1 MQSETVKTV
10 RAVCPHDCPD
20 TCAMLVEVDE
30 SGRAVR
36 VKGDPANPFTHGGLC
51 VKVAHYEKRT
61 YHADRL
67 LFPMK
72 RTGRKGDGKFQRI
85 SWDEAIDTVA
95 ARLAAVAKEDPQCI
109 LPYSYAGTM
118 GLLQGG
124 SMDRRFFH
132 RLGASLLDRTI
143 CSSAGMFGMRYTVG
157 ASVGTNPETVDQA
170 KYILIWGS
178 NIITSNIHLWRYILK
193 ARSQGA
199 RIVTIDPLRT
209 RTGEQ
214 SDEHIPIMPGT
225 DGALALGMMHIILR
239 DALQDQDYIDR
250 YTLGFD
256 ELKARV
262 REYPPSR
269 VARITGI
276 SEDTIERITHE
287 YATNSPAFIRVNYG
301 LQRHAGGGMA
311 VRNIFCLPALLGSW
325 RYPGGGAML
334 STSGF
339 FPFNYAALERPDLI
353 QGKPRTINMSQLG
366 EALTRANPPV
376 RAMVVY
382 NTNPGAVAPDQQRVL
397 EGLRREDLFTVV
409 LEHFQTDTADYAD
422 ILLPATTQLEHLDV
436 VKPYGHYYMVANNP
450 AIAPLGECKPNT
462 QIFRLLAKAMGFTEA
477 CFNDSDE
484 TIAQA
489 AVAKDWNFNA
499 VRAAGWK
506 RVGVPTGVARFADG
520 GFDTPSGKVE
530 FFSARAQELGL
541 DPLPDYIA
549 PQEDTRSA
557 AASRYPL
564 AMISPPARNFL
575 NSAFVNVQSLRASE
589 GEPWLDIH
597 PDDAAQRGVV
607 ADSYVRVFN
616 DRGSVELRARV
627 TDRARA
633 GVVVGLSVWW
643 KKLARDGKNANELTS
658 SDTLTDMGRAPTFY
672 DCLVEVEAL
681 SMVNA

>member
-1 MQSETVKTV
+1 
-10 RAVCPHDCPD
+10 
-20 TCAMLVEVDE
+20 MLVEVDE

-36 VKGDPANPFTHGGLC
+36 VKGDPGNPFTHGGLC

-339 FPFNYAALERPDLI
+339 FPFKYAVLERPDLI
-353 QGKPRTINMSQLG
+353 QGQPRTINMSRLG

-422 ILLPATTQLEHLDV
+422 ILLPATTQLEHFDLHRA
-436 VKPYGHYYMVANNP
+436 YGHTYVMLNTP
-450 AIAPLGECKPNT
+450 AIQPLGECKPNT
-462 QIFRLLAKAMGFTEA
+462 EIFRLLAGRLGFEDP
-477 CFNDSDE
+477 CFKDSDE
-484 TIAQA
+484 DMARQALASLNGITLEDLHEKGWIPLGIGDAPFAQ
-489 AVAKDWNFNA
+489 
-499 VRAAGWK
+499 
-506 RVGVPTGVARFADG
+506 G
-520 GFDTPSGKVE
+520 GFPTPSGKCE
-530 FFSARAQELGL
+530 FYSERLKDL
-541 DPLPDYIA
+541 DPLPAYI
-549 PQEDTRSA
+549 PPREDRLSNPELA
-557 AASRYPL
+557 KKFPL
-564 AMISPPARNFL
+564 VLISPPAHHFL
-575 NSAFVNVQSLRASE
+575 NSTFVNLFQDKEIGPTLE
-589 GEPWLDIH
+589 IH
-597 PDDAAQRGVV
+597 ESDAALRQIRTGSPVQI
-607 ADSYVRVFN
+607 FN
-616 DRGSVELRARV
+616 DRGNFLAKAVV
-627 TDRARA
+627 TDRTRA
-633 GVVVGLSVWW
+633 GVVCAPSIWW
-643 KKLARDGKNANELTS
+643 NKLVPGGRNANSTTS
-658 SDTLTDMGRAPTFY
+658 EEITDIGGGATFY
-672 DCLVEVEAL
+672 DNLVDVRPAD
-681 SMVNA
+681 